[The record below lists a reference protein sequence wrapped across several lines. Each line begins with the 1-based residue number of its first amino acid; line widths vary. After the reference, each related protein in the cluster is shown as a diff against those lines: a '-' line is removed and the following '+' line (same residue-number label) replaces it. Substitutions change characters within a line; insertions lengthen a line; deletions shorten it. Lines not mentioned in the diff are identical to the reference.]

1 MAVTTLS
8 DLGGLYNTIYDD
20 ALFVAREMNLM
31 TNLVTNVGATG
42 WMNRVVSIR
51 PQVSAVTVG
60 ETQDFNAPTTM
71 GLTSHATLTP
81 AEIAAQVTITKRD
94 LETDP
99 HGAQAAASYEL
110 GAAIAT
116 KIDVDLIGNFATFAT
131 DLGDGASSSATF
143 ENVAAGIAVVRNT
156 TKNSDGIPVVV
167 LHPYHWHDL
176 WLELG
181 KPAANL
187 PNLDSVTSEALRNY
201 FMATLMGGVSFYTS
215 SNIAVDGSDDAISG
229 IFTRS
234 AIYLDTRRAM
244 TMETPEYDASARAWE
259 LNVNAGYATGLVRA
273 TYGVKF
279 TADALAPA

>member
-1 MAVTTLS
+1 MAVTTVS
-8 DLGGLYNTIYDD
+8 DLNGLYNTIYDD

-31 TNLVTNVGATG
+31 SNLVTNVGATG

-51 PQVSAVTVG
+51 PQITAVTVG

-81 AEIAAQVTITKRD
+81 IEIAAQAVITKRD

-110 GAAIAT
+110 GASVAT
-116 KIDVDLIGNFATFAT
+116 KIDVDLLGVFTSFSV
-131 DLGDGASSSATF
+131 DKGDGAGTACSF
-143 ENVAAGIAVVRNT
+143 ENIAAGVSVVRNV
-156 TKNSDGIPVVV
+156 TKNSDGQPVVV
-167 LHPYHWHDL
+167 LHPYHWHDI

-181 KPAANL
+181 KPAATY
-187 PNLDSVTSEALRNY
+187 PNLDAVTVQALRDYYVTS
-201 FMATLMGGVSFYTS
+201 LMGGVQFYTS
-215 SNIAVDGSDDAISG
+215 SNVATSSTDAISG

-234 AIYLDTRRAM
+234 AIYLDTRRSM
-244 TMETPEYDASARAWE
+244 VMETPEYDASARAWE
-259 LNVNAGYATGLVRA
+259 LNVNAGYAFGIVRS

-279 TADALAPA
+279 TADATAPA